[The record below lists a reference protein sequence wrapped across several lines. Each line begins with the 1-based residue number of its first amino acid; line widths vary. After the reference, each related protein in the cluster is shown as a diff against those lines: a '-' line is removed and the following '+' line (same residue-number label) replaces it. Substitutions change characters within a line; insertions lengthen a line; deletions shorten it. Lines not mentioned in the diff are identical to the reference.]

1 MEDLAPPLELLMDV
15 RFGLE
20 KGQSLKKTL
29 LIYIEARP
37 EDPWRQDL
45 RLWLQLLEMGRS
57 PSELLRKWT
66 FVRRQC
72 LDVLQQGL
80 RGESIYQQICSLE
93 EEVFEATK
101 LEIEE
106 FVSLLPIK
114 SLVPLLFFQFPA
126 FLALLI
132 GPFLSSFL
140 SQSQ

>member
-1 MEDLAPPLELLMDV
+1 MENLAPPLELLMEV

-29 LIYIEARP
+29 QQYIDQQSA
-37 EDPWRQDL
+37 DLWRQKL
-45 RLWLQLLEMGRS
+45 GLWLKLLEMGRN
-57 PSELLRKWT
+57 PSEIT
-66 FVRRQC
+66 ASMSFIRRQ
-72 LDVLQQGL
+72 VLEIIESGL

-106 FVSLLPIK
+106 FIAVLPMK
-114 SLVPLLFFQFPA
+114 SLIPLLFFQFPS

-132 GPFLSSFL
+132 GPFLLSFL
-140 SQSQ
+140 SQS